1 MQTIFMSAPGK
12 TNSIENSLG
21 LKKMAKKR
29 ENPDEDAPAGA
40 EWAVLCKR
48 RVQML
53 YKFKSRVT
61 GELIMLEVNGRQVLE
76 ILGKDPARPG
86 IIEAAD
92 APAAI
97 QTLEAAV
104 AKEETDRKAA
114 VEEAAARGEPEPRFE
129 GISLRQRVVPLIDM
143 LRRSEKAGKEIVW
156 GV

>member
-1 MQTIFMSAPGK
+1 
-12 TNSIENSLG
+12 
-21 LKKMAKKR
+21 
-29 ENPDEDAPAGA
+29 
-40 EWAVLCKR
+40 
-48 RVQML
+48 ML